1 MERGR
6 PTTGARELEQRSL
19 TGVTLDLFLDL
30 FFHSIKVEARR
41 CLHRRVLDSRLSQLH
56 DRLLHEHEAPELTA
70 HEIIHVAATS
80 IVETLTTI

>member
-30 FFHSIKVEARR
+30 FFHSR
-41 CLHRRVLDSRLSQLH
+41 HRFFDSHAYLR
-56 DRLLHEHEAPELTA
+56 
-70 HEIIHVAATS
+70 
-80 IVETLTTI
+80 